1 MRSLYALAWIV
12 AAPFALLRLA
22 WRARRQR
29 GYLEHVG
36 ERFGRYPAAAPDAP
50 RIWIHAVSVGETR
63 AAALLVPALA
73 ARYPSH
79 RILITHMTPTGR
91 ETGES
96 LLGDRVERAWLPYD
110 IGFAVRGFLAH
121 FRPELG
127 VILETEVW
135 PRLIDE
141 AARRGIP
148 LVLANARLSE
158 RSARRYA
165 RVPRLARWAFGT
177 LAGVAAQSADDAR
190 RIAALGAKAPA
201 VLGNVKFDVDLPRAM
216 LELGAAWRARIGD
229 RPVWVAGSTREGE
242 EALLLDAFKAMAP
255 ADRALL
261 VLVPR
266 HPQRF
271 DEVAESARA
280 RGFGVARRSDERPI
294 GADIAVLVGDS
305 MGEMLAYYAAAD
317 VVIVGGSLLDFGA
330 QNLIEAAAT
339 GRPVVVGPS
348 TYNFDE
354 AARAAIAAGA
364 ARQVR
369 SAEEALAAA
378 RKISAD
384 AATRRD
390 MGAKALAFVQA
401 HRGAVGRVA
410 DWIVA
415 TTRKPG

>member
-1 MRSLYALAWIV
+1 VL
-12 AAPFALLRLA
+12 
-22 WRARRQR
+22 
-29 GYLEHVG
+29 
-36 ERFGRYPAAAPDAP
+36 FG
-50 RIWIHAVSVGETR
+50 
-63 AAALLVPALA
+63 
-73 ARYPSH
+73 
-79 RILITHMTPTGR
+79 
-91 ETGES
+91 
-96 LLGDRVERAWLPYD
+96 
-110 IGFAVRGFLAH
+110 
-121 FRPELG
+121 
-127 VILETEVW
+127 
-135 PRLIDE
+135 E
-141 AARRGIP
+141 AAR
-148 LVLANARLSE
+148 
-158 RSARRYA
+158 
-165 RVPRLARWAFGT
+165 
-177 LAGVAAQSADDAR
+177 GVVSQNQLR
-190 RIAALGAKAPA
+190 
-201 VLGNVKFDVDLPRAM
+201 
-216 LELGAAWRARIGD
+216 
-229 RPVWVAGSTREGE
+229 
-242 EALLLDAFKAMAP
+242 LLDAFKAMAP

-294 GADIAVLVGDS
+294 GADVSVLVGDS

>member
-1 MRSLYALAWIV
+1 MTRLLYAALWLA
-12 AAPFALLRLA
+12 AAPLLVVRLA

-29 GYLEHVG
+29 GYLSRLG
-36 ERFGRYPAAAPDAP
+36 ERFGAYGPVPGAR

-63 AAALLVPALA
+63 AAAPLVEALA
-73 ARYPSH
+73 ARHPGH
-79 RILITHMTPTGR
+79 RILLTHMTPTGR
-91 ETGES
+91 AAGEE
-96 LLGDRVERAWLPYD
+96 LFGDRVERAWLPYD
-110 IGFAVRGFLAH
+110 LGFATRRFVAH

-127 VILETEVW
+127 VILETEIW
-135 PRLIDE
+135 PRLIEE
-141 AARRGIP
+141 AARAKVP
-148 LVLANARLSE
+148 VMLANARLSE
-158 RSARRYA
+158 KSARGYA
-165 RVPRLARWAFGT
+165 RAPWLARWAFAN
-177 LAGVAAQSADDAR
+177 LAGVAAQSAEDAAR
-190 RIAALGAKAPA
+190 LASLGARAPV
-201 VLGNVKFDVDLPRAM
+201 VLGNVKYDLAVPAAMVEKGRAF
-216 LELGAAWRARIGD
+216 RAQFGNA

-242 EALLLDAFKAMAP
+242 EALLLDALSALP
-255 ADRALL
+255 STDALL

-271 DEVAESARA
+271 DEVAALA
-280 RGFGVARRSDERPI
+280 AQRGFATARRSAGGTLDAGTR
-294 GADIAVLVGDS
+294 VLVGDS

-364 ARQVR
+364 ALQVR

-378 RKISAD
+378 RRISAD
-384 AATRRD
+384 AAARRD
-390 MGAKALAFVQA
+390 MGAKALAFVEA

-415 TTRKPG
+415 TARKPG